1 MDALNLDDIRLG
13 SLGNSDLG
21 ADALTKALQA
31 GASADPYNMGT
42 GGNTLQFESLEGAI
56 VNMLAEQNDDFK
68 LMKLQNSS
76 NVGSTN
82 HQYTQRNDSGSI
94 EGVNVAELGSSI
106 DSNSTYTRKVRNIK
120 FFQTR
125 REASL
130 QAQLLTP
137 IVGKTPAESEEEF
150 NGTHVLMKAT
160 EYTCFHGD
168 EAVVP
173 NQPNGYLKQISNEAP
188 GNVRDMAGL
197 RITDTGSK
205 RLIDQLIGDISAL
218 GGEISDMLFP
228 YALTNEFADLLQ
240 DGIRTNFQNNIV
252 GNPITMIW
260 QHNYG
265 KAVNIAG
272 RAGNDKMFFV
282 KNVPVPSS
290 ALILTKPNAP
300 SITAAAEAKT
310 VGTKGFT
317 ATTAG
322 TYRYYV
328 YAIDANGLVSD
339 KSNAINLAVADG
351 QQANITVTPNATRGG
366 SGFIVCR
373 GKIDAATDDVREMYR
388 IASTGDNPTTTTA
401 LDQDADLPG
410 TASILLLTSDQYQA
424 TYQWLSYTD
433 IKRFNLYPT
442 DKASIPFLMLW
453 YGSPDLKKETF
464 NGVIKNVGHNGT
476 DGWFA

>member
-1 MDALNLDDIRLG
+1 MDGINLDDIRLG
-13 SLGNSDLG
+13 SVGTSDMG
-21 ADALTKALQA
+21 VDALEKALQA

-56 VNMLAEQNDDFK
+56 VNMLAEQNEDFK
-68 LMKLQNSS
+68 LMKLQNSV

-94 EGVNVAELGSSI
+94 EGVNVAELSSSI

-130 QAQLLTP
+130 QAQLLNP

-160 EYTCFHGD
+160 EYTSFHGD

-173 NQPNGYLKQISNEAP
+173 NQPDGYLAQIRNEAP
-188 GNVRDMAGL
+188 GNVRDFEGK
-197 RITDTGSK
+197 RITDTGMK
-205 RLIDQLIGDISAL
+205 EKIDQLIGDISLL

-228 YALTNEFADLLQ
+228 YALTQEFSRLLD
-240 DGIRTNFQNNIV
+240 DGIRTNFENKKV
-252 GNPITMIW
+252 GSAITMIY
-260 QHNYG
+260 QHNFG

-282 KNVPVPSS
+282 KNVPNPSS
-290 ALILTKPNAP
+290 DEILTKPLAP
-300 SITAAAEAKT
+300 SIAVVGEAKAT
-310 VGTKGFT
+310 DSKGFT

-322 TYRYYV
+322 TYRFSV
-328 YAIDANGLVSD
+328 YAVDANGLVSD
-339 KSNAINLAVADG
+339 KSSYVDVALVAG
-351 QQANITVTPNATRGG
+351 QQANITITPNATRGG

-373 GKIDAATDDVREMYR
+373 GKKDETTDDVREMFR
-388 IASTGDNPTTTTA
+388 IANSGLATTTA
-401 LDQDADLPG
+401 LDQDEELPG

-424 TYQWLSYTD
+424 TYQWLSYTS

-464 NGVIKNVGHNGT
+464 NGVIKNVGHAGV